1 MVQSVRVVRGPVSN
15 ASRRLHKLYLDLH
28 SSPADE
34 AAATADADAGAAAGA
49 TSTYKMH
56 FASARERDV
65 WAEILAAYGE
75 YRQYGASAAAAAAS
89 EGADSSSSA
98 SGPTAAGVAAGVAAA
113 VPYSA
118 YTIPAIY
125 VRALQSC
132 FDMLVGSRAFE
143 REGLFRT
150 GRSSPLLL
158 RQLLLNNGLLEGGRW
173 GRKAGLAAATAGPG
187 LGLDPH
193 TVAFVA
199 KSLLRS
205 LPETILTNALLQ
217 HVFHAA
223 GQFGRCRRS
232 ASRLTAGAVCGIGFV
247 SGREWD
253 SHRCPT
259 PPSLCLFFLSSLQA
273 ATTAH
278 C

>member
-1 MVQSVRVVRGPVSN
+1 VSGPASS

-28 SSPADE
+28 GASSD
-34 AAATADADAGAAAGA
+34 D
-49 TSTYKMH
+49 SSSSSCTYKMH

-75 YRQYGASAAAAAAS
+75 YREYGAAAGKDAASPPSLAASASDPAAAAA
-89 EGADSSSSA
+89 
-98 SGPTAAGVAAGVAAA
+98 TAVAVAAA
-113 VPYSA
+113 VPYCA

-132 FDMLVGSRAFE
+132 FDALVSSRAFE

-150 GRSSPLLL
+150 GRSSPLLM

-173 GRKAGLAAATAGPG
+173 GRKAGLAAAGPG

-205 LPETILTNALLQ
+205 LPETLLTNALLQ
-217 HVFHAA
+217 HIFRAA
-223 GQFGRCRRS
+223 GMFPSRHFREIGTRLGLARRRAFG
-232 ASRLTAGAVCGIGFV
+232 CG
-247 SGREWD
+247 
-253 SHRCPT
+253 
-259 PPSLCLFFLSSLQA
+259 
-273 ATTAH
+273 
-278 C
+278 